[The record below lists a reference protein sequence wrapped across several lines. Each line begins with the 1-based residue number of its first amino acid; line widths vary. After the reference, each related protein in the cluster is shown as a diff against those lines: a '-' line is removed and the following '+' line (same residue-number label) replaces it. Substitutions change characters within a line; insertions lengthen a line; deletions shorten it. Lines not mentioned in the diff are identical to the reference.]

1 MKQKAAIY
9 CRLSREDDNIGTD
22 EWSES
27 IQNQQKLL
35 CDYAKKKGFF
45 IYCMY
50 VDDNYSGLDN
60 TRPAFC
66 RLIEDARY
74 GRFDIIL
81 CKNQSRFTRDMET
94 AQQYLNELFPLWG
107 IRFIGVCDGTDTNDG
122 HNLRMRQING
132 LVNEWYSED
141 LSDNIRQILRDKMK
155 RGQFIGSFAC
165 YGYTK
170 DPLNFHQLIPD
181 PPAAAVVREIY
192 QLYLN
197 GFSLAKIAAL
207 LTKRQTPPPCF
218 YKIQQGLL
226 FQTPF
231 AQNRT
236 VKNGNMN
243 DTAKK
248 SENTNGKHS
257 YRWAASS
264 VRNILTNPVYTGTL
278 IQGTTLKES
287 AKSNRRIPL
296 PKEEWAVYPHAH
308 TALISEETFCEVQIL
323 LKTRRKEKKIKR
335 N

>member
-1 MKQKAAIY
+1 MEQKAAIY
-9 CRLSREDDNIGTD
+9 CRLSREDDNVAAD

-27 IQNQQKLL
+27 IQNQQTLL
-35 CDYAKKKGFF
+35 CEYAKKKEFC

-66 RLIEDARY
+66 RLIEDARC
-74 GRFDIIL
+74 GRFDTIL

-107 IRFIGVCDGTDTNDG
+107 IRFIGVCDGTDTNDRK
-122 HNLRMRQING
+122 NLRMRQING

-170 DPLNFHQLIPD
+170 GPLNSHQLIPD
-181 PPAAAVVREIY
+181 PPAAAIVREIY
-192 QLYLN
+192 QFYLE
-197 GFSLAKIAAL
+197 GLSLAKIAAL

-231 AQNRT
+231 AKFTKFAPKERT
-236 VKNGNMN
+236 Y
-243 DTAKK
+243 
-248 SENTNGKHS
+248 H
-257 YRWAASS
+257 WAASS

-296 PKEEWAVYPHAH
+296 PKEEWAIYPHAH
-308 TALISEETFCEVQIL
+308 PALVSEDAFCEVQKL
-323 LKTRRKEKKIKR
+323 LKARRKRKKSSTIEEIKKE
-335 N
+335 

>member
-1 MKQKAAIY
+1 MEQKAAIY
-9 CRLSREDDNIGTD
+9 CRLSREDDNLTTD

-27 IQNQQKLL
+27 IQNQQTLL
-35 CDYAKKKGFF
+35 CEYAKKKGFC

-60 TRPAFC
+60 ARPAFC
-66 RLIEDARY
+66 RLIEDARC
-74 GRFDIIL
+74 GRFDTIL

-107 IRFIGVCDGTDTNDG
+107 IRFIGVCDGTDTNDRK
-122 HNLRMRQING
+122 NLRMRQING

-170 DPLNFHQLIPD
+170 GPLNSHQLIPD
-181 PPAAAVVREIY
+181 PPAAAIVREIY
-192 QLYLN
+192 QFYLE
-197 GFSLAKIAAL
+197 GLSLAKIAAL

-231 AQNRT
+231 AKFTKFAPKERT
-236 VKNGNMN
+236 Y
-243 DTAKK
+243 
-248 SENTNGKHS
+248 H
-257 YRWAASS
+257 WAASS

-296 PKEEWAVYPHAH
+296 PKEEWAIYPHAH
-308 TALISEETFCEVQIL
+308 PALVSEDAFCEVQEL
-323 LKTRRKEKKIKR
+323 LKARRKKKEKV
-335 N
+335 